1 MVMTIAT
8 NCSNT
13 RSCISFWERF
23 GDPPRIMLR
32 RTSSSPRATAP
43 PAMGRM
49 IVLRN
54 EAIAVHNT
62 AQDRPPSPASG
73 PAKVP
78 RSGFLSNNIRRLAW
92 HPPSAFSAPARC
104 NVRQRRYFY
113 LVVMDAFYAFLAD
126 DGWAIA
132 SHIALSTLM
141 ALFPF
146 LIVLAS
152 LAGFFG
158 SKELADQAVGLL
170 LQIWPK
176 QVADSLSGEIHDVLT
191 TSRGDILTIGAMLAV
206 YFASNGVEAL
216 RVALNRAYSVVEP
229 RRWYWL
235 RLESI
240 GYTLVAAIT
249 ALAMAFLIVLGPLI
263 IEAARRNI
271 PLIVETTEKLLSVSR
286 YGVTITALIIA
297 LSILHAW
304 LPAGRRGFLQI
315 LPGIVFTFVASLVS
329 GLVFGQYLARFANN
343 YVTMYAGLASVII
356 ALVFLYFIA
365 AIFVYGGELNA
376 AIIKSRLPHG
386 VSLQAAQSLKPLD
399 SQA

>member
-1 MVMTIAT
+1 
-8 NCSNT
+8 
-13 RSCISFWERF
+13 
-23 GDPPRIMLR
+23 
-32 RTSSSPRATAP
+32 
-43 PAMGRM
+43 
-49 IVLRN
+49 
-54 EAIAVHNT
+54 
-62 AQDRPPSPASG
+62 
-73 PAKVP
+73 
-78 RSGFLSNNIRRLAW
+78 
-92 HPPSAFSAPARC
+92 
-104 NVRQRRYFY
+104 VRQLRYVY
-113 LVVMDAFYAFLAD
+113 LVLMDAFYEFLAD

-146 LIVLAS
+146 LIVLTS

-191 TSRGDILTIGAMLAV
+191 TSRGDILTIGAVLAV

-216 RVALNRAYSVVEP
+216 RVALNRGYSVIEP

-240 GYTLVAAIT
+240 GYTLVAAVT

-263 IEAARRNI
+263 IEGARRHV
-271 PLIVETTEKLLSVSR
+271 PLIVESNEQLLNVVR
-286 YGVTITALIIA
+286 YSITIMAMVVAL
-297 LSILHAW
+297 LILHAW

-315 LPGIVFTFVASLVS
+315 LPGIIFTLVASLVS
-329 GLVFGQYLARFANN
+329 GIVFGQYLARFANN

-386 VSLQAAQSLKPLD
+386 VSLQAAQSLAPLD